1 MTAPYD
7 DAEFIDRDFQA
18 SKAAA
23 AAATAPLPAPGTSV
37 KARPPTRQELEVQ
50 LNSTQQQID
59 ELRRLQDQLERERA
73 GIEETRRRRAEFE
86 TGRGE
91 VLEDLTRGIGLLEKA
106 EFEARREAEQMSRT
120 LDGFRQSLEAV
131 RAIREDSWTEANL
144 ASELTAALTAVENA
158 RMEWNSA
165 RLKWT
170 LLDGGKPEGKAD
182 VDAGSPAGWQDP
194 GFWGWCRMG
203 LAVTLPLALVG
214 LAGVILLAVL
224 LGRQ

>member
-23 AAATAPLPAPGTSV
+23 AVSTVSAGTPGAAKS
-37 KARPPTRQELEVQ
+37 RPPNRQELEVQ

-59 ELRRLQDQLERERA
+59 ELRRLQEQLERERA

-91 VLEDLTRGIGLLEKA
+91 VVEDLTRGIGLLEKA
-106 EFEARREAEQMSRT
+106 EFEARRQAEQMSRT
-120 LDGFRQSLEAV
+120 LEGFRQSLEAV
-131 RAIREDSWTEANL
+131 RAIREDTWTEANL
-144 ASELTAALTAVENA
+144 AAELTSALTAVENA
-158 RMEWNSA
+158 RMEWNAA

-170 LLDGGKPEGKAD
+170 LLDGESGE
-182 VDAGSPAGWQDP
+182 VAGSEQEVLLTGWRDFS
-194 GFWGWCRMG
+194 FWAWCRMG
-203 LAVTLPLALVG
+203 LAVTLPLAVVG
-214 LAGVILLAVL
+214 LAAVVLLAVL
-224 LGRQ
+224 LLRQ